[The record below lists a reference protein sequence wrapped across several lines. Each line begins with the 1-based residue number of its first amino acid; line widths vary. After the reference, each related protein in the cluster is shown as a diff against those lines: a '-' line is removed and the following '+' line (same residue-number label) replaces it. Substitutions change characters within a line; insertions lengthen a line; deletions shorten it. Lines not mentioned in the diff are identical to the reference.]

1 MIQTDNPTYQETLD
15 ILTGR
20 KSLSP
25 LHQELAA
32 WLLDEF
38 QITAL
43 NFEFREMSRGHA
55 QHRYRLF
62 IMLSSKADYDSMF
75 EGYNCSAAKQA
86 AISVKYDQLAQKYH
100 MPNLDHYRNVFVAYC
115 DFSEEI
121 RADCNGRA
129 CDQLREQLKEKYQ
142 RSSVW
147 DIFAIFSSLTV
158 FYATDS
164 DVQLNQ
170 ETGVSRQIKDEYY
183 QKLHALDEFRVF
195 PYESFNVTF
204 DSKEN
209 LDGNYDGNLYY
220 YYK

>member
-1 MIQTDNPTYQETLD
+1 MIQAENPTYQETLD
-15 ILTGR
+15 ILKGH

-25 LHQELAA
+25 IDQELAD
-32 WLLDEF
+32 WLLDEL

-75 EGYNCSAAKQA
+75 EGYNYSAAKQA
-86 AISVKYDQLAQKYH
+86 AIAEKYDELAQKHH
-100 MPNLDHYRNVFVAYC
+100 MPNLDHYKNVFVACC

-121 RADCNGRA
+121 RTDYNGRA
-129 CDQLREQLKEKYQ
+129 YVQLRDPLKEKY
-142 RSSVW
+142 RHSSVW
-147 DIFAIFSSLTV
+147 DIFVFSSYLTV
-158 FYATDS
+158 FYHTDS
-164 DVQLNQ
+164 DVQQNQ
-170 ETGVSRQIKDEYY
+170 ENGVSRQIKDEYY
-183 QKLHALDEFRVF
+183 EKLRALDEFRVF

-209 LDGNYDGNLYY
+209 LDDNYDGNLYY

>member
-1 MIQTDNPTYQETLD
+1 MIQAENPTYLETLD
-15 ILTGR
+15 ILKGH

-25 LHQELAA
+25 MDQELAD
-32 WLLDEF
+32 WLLDEL

-75 EGYNCSAAKQA
+75 EGYNYSAAKQT
-86 AISVKYDQLAQKYH
+86 AISEKYDQLAQKYH
-100 MPNLDHYRNVFVAYC
+100 MPNLDHYKNVFVACC

-121 RADCNGRA
+121 RADYNGRA
-129 CDQLREQLKEKYQ
+129 YDQLRDPLKEKY
-142 RSSVW
+142 RHSSVW
-147 DIFAIFSSLTV
+147 DIFAFSSYLTV
-158 FYATDS
+158 FYHTDS

-170 ETGVSRQIKDEYY
+170 ENGVSRLIKDEYY
-183 QKLHALDEFRVF
+183 EKLHALDEFRVF

-209 LDGNYDGNLYY
+209 LDDNYDGNLYY

>member
-1 MIQTDNPTYQETLD
+1 MIQADNPTYQETLA

-25 LHQELAA
+25 IHQELKV

-38 QITAL
+38 QITAY

-75 EGYNCSAAKQA
+75 DGYIYSADKQT
-86 AISVKYDQLAQKYH
+86 AISEKYEALAQKYH
-100 MPNLDHYRNVFVAYC
+100 MPDLDHYKNVFVAYC

-121 RADCNGRA
+121 RTDYNGRTYH
-129 CDQLREQLKEKYQ
+129 QLRDQLKEKY
-142 RSSVW
+142 RPSSVW
-147 DIFAIFSSLTV
+147 DIFAFSSSLTV
-158 FYATDS
+158 FYAKDA
-164 DVQLNQ
+164 DVRLNQ
-170 ETGVSRQIKDEYY
+170 ECGVSRQIKDEYY
-183 QKLHALDEFRVF
+183 EKLHALDELRVF

-209 LDGNYDGNLYY
+209 LDDHYDGNLYY